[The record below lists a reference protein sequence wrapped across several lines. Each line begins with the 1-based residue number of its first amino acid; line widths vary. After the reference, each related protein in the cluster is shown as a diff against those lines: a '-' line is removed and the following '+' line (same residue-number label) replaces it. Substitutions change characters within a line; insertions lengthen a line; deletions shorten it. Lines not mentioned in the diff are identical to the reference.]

1 MQPLYGRM
9 DINMVLSDKTE
20 IKTFILYVLSN
31 VKELLDFNTLHDV
44 VVQDGFVNYIDFIGC
59 FAELLDA
66 GQVDE
71 MQGEPA
77 MYKISN
83 NGLIAVAELSPK
95 LYPMIREKAY
105 RSTLRLLAFYKQGAR
120 ISSSINKDGEGWRF
134 DCIMTNGEK
143 VLLNINAYF
152 TDYDYALRV
161 KNNFDENP
169 ENIHK
174 GTLAMLTGDVNF
186 IFD

>member
-1 MQPLYGRM
+1 
-9 DINMVLSDKTE
+9 MVLSDKTE

-31 VKELLDFNTLHDV
+31 VKEPLDFNTLHDV
-44 VVQDGFVNYIDFIGC
+44 VVQDGFVNYLDFIGC

-71 MQGEPA
+71 LQGDPA

-83 NGLIAVAELSPK
+83 NGLIAVMELSPK

-105 RSTLRLLAFYKQGAR
+105 RSTLRLLAFYKQGAK
-120 ISSSINKDGEGWRF
+120 ISSSVNMDGDGWRF
-134 DCIMTNGEK
+134 ECMMTNGEK

-152 TDYDYALRV
+152 TDYDYAQRI
-161 KNNFDENP
+161 KSNFDENP

-174 GTLAMLTGDVNF
+174 GTLAILSGDVNY